1 MATAKDLF
9 VLVWIHGFLAG
20 PEVKK
25 HGALNAVLCT
35 RSYPPVEHIHSSCL
49 QLQWIKIWQEHANGG
64 HTEPPLFRA
73 ALTSST
79 FLPSQY
85 PGDGLI
91 PTTIYNQVVNLTGCS
106 NSTDSFSCLVTVDA
120 ETPGSAN
127 NELVLDGFF
136 GTFTFVPVVDGKFI
150 IERPIL
156 TLKNESVNG
165 EVLLSMTNA
174 FKGRAFVQ
182 DTVTNASDYARELF
196 PLLDHAQIS
205 AVATE
210 YAAFHGTLP
219 TVYDQAIGIM
229 GESIFICPTYYLL
242 QAFKGRSWKGEFA
255 ILPANHGD
263 DLFYYFTSYGTPW
276 NNTEFIASL
285 SGSFLDVV
293 ASLNPNDK
301 VNTEDTT
308 PMWNLWSDGY
318 TEMIFNRTANDEPDI
333 RPTATDFGLL
343 KRCAVAACSRYPIIS
358 SPPTWKQSQYRI
370 PIVIVPRAIIK
381 TSYLADEKDNSLALV
396 NAAMPDPLL
405 FPSPP
410 PSNISNTLSPLDVL
424 PTPTASLAAD
434 PPPPYPSPRRNRGAR
449 RARGRVQPTSHS
461 TDSEADAHPRSPT
474 SDREDAI
481 GETTPLINSGGGR
494 LRRSSLSHTSILSY
508 ASSAA
513 PSLAHTVVSLFHPD
527 ADDEDEGSPSPAG
540 SGNEDDDH
548 TLPALHLHSSRARR
562 AHAQVQTT
570 SSHESSERERMR
582 GTWRRYFRPMVRKV
596 YWGALFHLLVLN
608 FPFALVAWIYLFV
621 FTLTGTT
628 LMILLPLGALL
639 CFFDLLGARTF
650 ARGELALQTRFHRPP
665 PSCPLPHPP
674 RPIFTRLAAPTSSDA
689 EAGTLSAYEGSFYKN
704 TYAMFTDPTSYQ
716 ALFYF
721 LVIKP
726 PIVILLSLVLLV
738 LAPVCIVLVVPAPAF
753 LRAVR
758 KIGGWQAGVAIE
770 GLWCAVR

>member
-1 MATAKDLF
+1 
-9 VLVWIHGFLAG
+9 
-20 PEVKK
+20 
-25 HGALNAVLCT
+25 
-35 RSYPPVEHIHSSCL
+35 
-49 QLQWIKIWQEHANGG
+49 
-64 HTEPPLFRA
+64 
-73 ALTSST
+73 
-79 FLPSQY
+79 
-85 PGDGLI
+85 
-91 PTTIYNQVVNLTGCS
+91 
-106 NSTDSFSCLVTVDA
+106 
-120 ETPGSAN
+120 
-127 NELVLDGFF
+127 
-136 GTFTFVPVVDGKFI
+136 
-150 IERPIL
+150 
-156 TLKNESVNG
+156 
-165 EVLLSMTNA
+165 
-174 FKGRAFVQ
+174 
-182 DTVTNASDYARELF
+182 
-196 PLLDHAQIS
+196 
-205 AVATE
+205 
-210 YAAFHGTLP
+210 
-219 TVYDQAIGIM
+219 M
-229 GESIFICPTYYLL
+229 GEHSRGDL
-242 QAFKGRSWKGEFA
+242 GRESSQ
-255 ILPANHGD
+255 P
-263 DLFYYFTSYGTPW
+263 YR
-276 NNTEFIASL
+276 NNTEFIASF

-293 ASLNPNDK
+293 APLTPNDK

-308 PMWNLWSDGY
+308 PMWNLWSDGH
-318 TEMIFNRTANDEPDI
+318 TEMIFNRTANDGPDV

-343 KRCAVAACSRYPIIS
+343 KRCTPQI
-358 SPPTWKQSQYRI
+358 
-370 PIVIVPRAIIK
+370 RALRK
-381 TSYLADEKDNSLALV
+381 CLCAYLVDEKDNSLALV

-410 PSNISNTLSPLDVL
+410 PSNIDNTLSPLDVL

-434 PPPPYPSPRRNRGAR
+434 PPPPYPSPRRNRGTR
-449 RARGRVQPTSHS
+449 RARGRVQATGHS

-481 GETTPLINSGGGR
+481 GETTPLLSPGGGR

-548 TLPALHLHSSRARR
+548 TSPALHLHSSRARR

-596 YWGALFHLLVLN
+596 YWGALFHLLILN

-689 EAGTLSAYEGSFYKN
+689 EAGTLSVYEGSFYKN